1 MKNLD
6 EYLLMLRKLISL
18 QTQLV
23 DSVDQIVRLKP
34 VELNGLLFS
43 PTTKTIASQLE
54 SWPKN
59 LIIFPLHAW
68 VEPNRGEI
76 NLNGSSWLFSY
87 TGQGISFLNTSDNT
101 RVIVEYS
108 VNGTVC
114 LTEWGIRC
122 FLQSSIKNRLV
133 SSELLEDH
141 YKLFVWLVE
150 NNYLVKLTDRPEFP
164 ESVFILTDL
173 YLT

>member
-6 EYLLMLRKLISL
+6 EYLLMLNNLISL

-34 VELNGLLFS
+34 AELNGLSFL
-43 PTTKTIASQLE
+43 PATKTIASQLE
-54 SWPKN
+54 GWPKN
-59 LIIFPLHAW
+59 LIIFPLHTW

-76 NLNGSSWLFSY
+76 SINGSRWLFSY
-87 TGQGISFLNTSDNT
+87 TGQGISFLSTSDNT

-108 VNGTVC
+108 VNGKVC

-122 FLQSSIKNRLV
+122 FLQSSIKNHHA
-133 SSELLEDH
+133 SPELMEDH
-141 YKLFVWLVE
+141 YKLFVWLVK
-150 NNYLVKLTDRPEFP
+150 NNYLIKLMDRPEFP
-164 ESVFILTDL
+164 ESVFLLATP